1 MMKMEQI
8 MRNMGYRLWCGVV
21 LLVAMCMVA
30 CGDNVNSGDDDSFVE
45 KEAVTVTFTNA
56 DVTYLGDYTGE
67 GNADGWLIKLYTD
80 MEIDELGNLIGPGSA
95 MQLLLNAPYEESQTP
110 NLSRLISTYS
120 SQQNSGDFRER
131 TFVWGYSYRLDLPG
145 GFVELSDGTFYASI
159 PEGSTEM
166 DIDLLDDGKIT
177 IERGSG
183 DTFTIKGSLVGK
195 QCRKRNFKWSG
206 EIEPKSEAEPEGASN
221 STLKS
226 DLALTTLTKM
236 QIQDKGDSFYCGNE
250 SYRNFLLFIVE
261 EDMEFEWGKPKG
273 SGEVLRLE
281 LLVPWDTDITQG
293 VPQGEYTMM
302 TRNADT
308 SFDKSDIV
316 PFRVVSGLP
325 DRFSYPYWGGSW
337 YVSMVYGGW
346 GENYARIDEGV
357 VVVERGEDG
366 SHHIVCTLRDCSS
379 PSYAVTAEVT
389 IASEN
394 VIIY

>member
-1 MMKMEQI
+1 
-8 MRNMGYRLWCGVV
+8 MRGVRCHLWCCA
-21 LLVAMCMVA
+21 LLFIAVSMMS
-30 CGDNVNSGDDDSFVE
+30 CGDKHNNGEDSFVE

-56 DVTYLGDYTGE
+56 DVSYLGDSTNE
-67 GNADGWLIKLYTD
+67 GDSDSWLIKLYTD

-95 MQLLLNAPYEESQTP
+95 MQLLLNVTYEKSQTP
-110 NLSRLISTYS
+110 TLSRLVGTYT
-120 SQQNSGDFRER
+120 SQQNTGDFSSQ
-131 TFVWGYSYRLDLPG
+131 TFVWGYSYRIDLPS
-145 GFVELSDGTFYASI
+145 GFVDIPDGTFYASI

-166 DIDLLDDGKIT
+166 DIDLIDDGKIT

-195 QCRKRNFKWSG
+195 QCRKRNFEWCGK
-206 EIEPKSEAEPEGASN
+206 IEPRSEVEPDGASN
-221 STLKS
+221 STLKADVELNS
-226 DLALTTLTKM
+226 FVKM
-236 QIQDKGDSFYCGNE
+236 QIQDRGDSFYCGDE

-273 SGEVLRLE
+273 NGEVLRLE
-281 LLVPWDTDITQG
+281 LLVPWDTNVTQG

-337 YVSMVYGGW
+337 YVSMVDGGW
-346 GENYARIDEGV
+346 GENYARIDAGV

-366 SHHIVCTLRDCSS
+366 SHRFVCTLRDCSS
-379 PSYAVTAEVT
+379 PSHAVTAEVA
-389 IASEN
+389 IASDK
-394 VIIY
+394 VIIYQ